1 MSDSGMGPDVAIP
14 AVVVFLTL
22 GAAILAFVAGDG
34 LEPAALILA
43 LGWLVALPLS
53 AVLTQAF
60 GLPVLGSGGDEQS
73 ESASEEPVEADGAL
87 DALRRRYARGD
98 IDEAE
103 FERRVERLLETED
116 EEEARRA
123 LLDDPAPE
131 RETER
136 EL

>member
-1 MSDSGMGPDVAIP
+1 MTDTDMDPEVAIP

-22 GAAILAFVAGDG
+22 GAAILAYVADG
-34 LEPAALILA
+34 LILA
-43 LGWLVALPLS
+43 ALVLVLGWLVVLPLS
-53 AVLTQAF
+53 AILTRAF
-60 GLPVLGSGGDEQS
+60 DLPTLGSRGDEQS
-73 ESASEEPVEADGAL
+73 EAASEEPVEADGAL

-116 EEEARRA
+116 EAEARRA
-123 LLDDPAPE
+123 LLDDPELE